1 MTTAFTRRCGGC
13 PMSPDQAMRQVRVL
27 GDGCAALSLAARADE
42 LAGHRLT
49 LVRPQGAP
57 QETDHIWGFWDGPN
71 LAAASRLARKRWH
84 SWSIVTGRG
93 KAVLRSQER
102 PTPRFTGW
110 TGRRIA
116 VPRPAGQALQPLTA
130 TKPRQRPIL
139 SSTAAR
145 RQCRTA

>member
-1 MTTAFTRRCGGC
+1 
-13 PMSPDQAMRQVRVL
+13 MSPDHAMRQVCVL

-57 QETDHIWGFWDGPN
+57 PETDHIWGFWDGPN

-102 PTPRFTGW
+102 PYTALHRLDW
-110 TGRRIA
+110 TAHCRAAASRERYRRL
-116 VPRPAGQALQPLTA
+116 RP
-130 TKPRQRPIL
+130 
-139 SSTAAR
+139 SSASRGAEMSFY
-145 RQCRTA
+145 

>member
-1 MTTAFTRRCGGC
+1 
-13 PMSPDQAMRQVRVL
+13 MSPDQAMRQVCVL

-93 KAVLRSQER
+93 KVCLLYTS
-102 PTPRFTGW
+102 PSPRD
-110 TGRRIA
+110 
-116 VPRPAGQALQPLTA
+116 
-130 TKPRQRPIL
+130 
-139 SSTAAR
+139 
-145 RQCRTA
+145 

>member
-1 MTTAFTRRCGGC
+1 
-13 PMSPDQAMRQVRVL
+13 MRQVRVL

-42 LAGHRLT
+42 LPGHRLT

-102 PTPRFTGW
+102 PYT
-110 TGRRIA
+110 
-116 VPRPAGQALQPLTA
+116 ALHRLD
-130 TKPRQRPIL
+130 L
-139 SSTAAR
+139 SLIHI
-145 RQCRTA
+145 